1 MNSGNQIRA
10 LPSIRAIARDWRLL
24 CIRVFAVLLVL
35 LMSGGSSPA
44 YSVLTHEEI
53 VDLLWTSEIRP
64 LLLKRFPSLTDDQI
78 KEAHAYAY
86 GGAVIQDLGYYPFGS
101 KEFSNLVHYV
111 RSGDFVH
118 ELILESQDPDE
129 YAFALGAL
137 AHYASDIA
145 GHPLAVNQAVAIQY
159 PKLRAKYG
167 NSVDYAEDKTA
178 HLKTEFG
185 FDMVQVAK
193 NRYAS
198 QQYHDFIGFQVSKP
212 LLERVF
218 PVIYGMELKDVLPR
232 EDLAIGSYRYAVSR
246 LIPEMTQ
253 IALQT
258 HKKDLMHERPDFA
271 KRTFLYRLSR
281 SDYEKEWGK
290 DYKKPGFRT
299 RLFSAL
305 LRYMPKIGPFKS
317 LAFNNPTPRT
327 EDLYFKSIN
336 TSVDQ
341 YRAFLEEVRTDS
353 LVLPNRDLDT
363 GKMTQAA
370 EYSLTDD
377 TYAKFLN
384 QLSGRKFDLTTPALR
399 DDILH
404 FYSDL
409 SAPIDTKKDPAR
421 WQGVLKSLD
430 LLKSAT
436 PSAPVANSPAR
447 THTRK

>member
-1 MNSGNQIRA
+1 MLSVRA
-10 LPSIRAIARDWRLL
+10 LAL
-24 CIRVFAVLLVL
+24 LLVV
-35 LMSGGSSPA
+35 LMCSGGSLA

-53 VDLLWTSEIRP
+53 VDLLWADEIRP
-64 LLLKRFPSLTDDQI
+64 LLLQRYPGLSEDRL

-118 ELILESQDPDE
+118 ELLLESQNANE

-137 AHYASDIA
+137 AHYASDIT
-145 GHPLAVNQAVAIQY
+145 GHRMAVNQAVAIEY
-159 PKLRAKYG
+159 PKLRARFGK
-167 NSVDYAEDKTA
+167 SVTYAEDKTA

-185 FDMVQVAK
+185 FDMIQVSK

-218 PVIYGMELKDVLPR
+218 PVVYGLELKDVLAH
-232 EDLAIGSYRYAVSR
+232 EDLAIGSYRFSVSR

-253 IALQT
+253 VALQT
-258 HKKDLMHERPDFA
+258 HEKDMMRERPDFA
-271 KRTFLYRLSR
+271 KKEFLYRLSR

-290 DYKKPGFRT
+290 DYTKPGLGIRFLST
-299 RLFSAL
+299 L
-305 LRYMPKIGPFKS
+305 LRYMPRIGPFKG
-317 LAFNNPTPRT
+317 LGFKNPTPQT

-336 TSVDQ
+336 LTVDQ
-341 YRAFLEEVRTDS
+341 YRAFLEEERTDK
-353 LVLPNRDLDT
+353 LALPNCDLDSGQDT
-363 GKMTQAA
+363 KAA

-377 TYAKFLN
+377 TYAKLLG
-384 QLSGRKFDLTTPALR
+384 QLSEKKFDRTSPELR
-399 DDILH
+399 DNILQ

-409 SAPIDTKKDPAR
+409 SVPIETKKDQVR
-421 WQGVLKSLD
+421 WQGVLIALD
-430 LLKSAT
+430 QLKSA
-436 PSAPVANSPAR
+436 APAPTMAGSPAQ
-447 THTRK
+447 